1 MFELPPRSL
10 FFVLSPRKKNNGN
23 KDKIITLKA
32 IYIGVGVP
40 LAKRVS
46 LHLGRVE

>member
-10 FFVLSPRKKNNGN
+10 FFVFPLERRTMPTKK
-23 KDKIITLKA
+23 KCITLKA